1 MLIKVRNVNIVLS
14 DLLSKIKREI
24 NETMEKLKCRV
35 TISSLRGREQ
45 NVRGLA
51 NQVCPHLD
59 PLFLKFVHFW
69 NPRIVVCGSFYK
81 EKFTADGITCLSI
94 TSNN

>member
-1 MLIKVRNVNIVLS
+1 MSTWYYLLS
-14 DLLSKIKREI
+14 ELLSKLKREI

-35 TISSLRGREQ
+35 TISSLRGREW
-45 NVRGLA
+45 NGRGLA
-51 NQVCPHLD
+51 NQVYPHLD
-59 PLFLKFVHFW
+59 PLFRRFAHFW
-69 NPRIVVCGSFYK
+69 NPGIAVCGSSYK